1 MIPTEHIE
9 FAIFY
14 KFIDIETIVK
24 IATLNKHYYFVA
36 KREIQKI
43 LQINENITKSKI
55 KVNLNTLYSTQYFE
69 KKDNIYDN
77 QYWYQLFGNKL
88 DTQQLTI
95 YYAFFICKYN
105 IQSYK
110 KWMCV
115 TYPDGF
121 IKTLP
126 SQYDGSISITHYPEI
141 IISFINYKNK
151 DIQIKYEYNFKTQNK
166 IYININLL
174 KKIISNYQ
182 KKYEFK
188 QNIYNLYPIAL

>member
-1 MIPTEHIE
+1 MPTEHIE

-14 KFIDIETIVK
+14 KFIDIENIIK
-24 IATLNKHYYFVA
+24 IATLNKHYYLLA

-43 LQINENITKSKI
+43 LQIIENIRKI
-55 KVNLNTLYSTQYFE
+55 KIKPNITSLYSREHSQ
-69 KKDNIYDN
+69 KYDN
-77 QYWYQLFGNKL
+77 QYWYQLFGNYL
-88 DTQQLTI
+88 DSQQLTI
-95 YYAFFICKYN
+95 YYAFFICKYY

-110 KWMCV
+110 KWICV

-151 DIQIKYEYNFKTQNK
+151 DIQIKYEYNFTPLE
-166 IYININLL
+166 I
-174 KKIISNYQ
+174 
-182 KKYEFK
+182 
-188 QNIYNLYPIAL
+188 

>member
-1 MIPTEHIE
+1 MPTEHIE

-14 KFIDIETIVK
+14 KFIDIENIIK
-24 IATLNKHYYFVA
+24 IATLNKHYYLLA

-43 LQINENITKSKI
+43 LQIIENIRTIKI
-55 KVNLNTLYSTQYFE
+55 KPNITSLYSREHSQ
-69 KKDNIYDN
+69 KYDN
-77 QYWYQLFGNKL
+77 QYWYQLFGNYL
-88 DTQQLTI
+88 DSQQLTI
-95 YYAFFICKYN
+95 YYAFFICKYY

-151 DIQIKYEYNFKTQNK
+151 DIQIKYEYNFKTLNK
-166 IYININLL
+166 IHININLL

-182 KKYEFK
+182 TKLDFK

>member
-14 KFIDIETIVK
+14 KFIDIENIIK
-24 IATLNKHYYFVA
+24 IATLNKHYYLLA

-43 LQINENITKSKI
+43 LQITENIRKTKI
-55 KVNLNTLYSTQYFE
+55 KVNSTSLYSTEHTQ
-69 KKDNIYDN
+69 KYDN
-77 QYWYQLFGNKL
+77 QYWYQLFGKKL

-95 YYAFFICKYN
+95 YYAFFISKYN

-110 KWMCV
+110 KWNCV
-115 TYPDGF
+115 AYQDGF

-151 DIQIKYEYNFKTQNK
+151 DIQIEYQYNFKTQDK
-166 IYININLL
+166 IFININLL
-174 KKIISNYQ
+174 KKIILHYQ
-182 KKYEFK
+182 KNLDFK
-188 QNIYNLYPIAL
+188 QNIYNLYPIAI

>member
-14 KFIDIETIVK
+14 KFIDIENIIK
-24 IATLNKHYYFVA
+24 IATLNKHYYLLA

-43 LQINENITKSKI
+43 LQIIENIRKI
-55 KVNLNTLYSTQYFE
+55 KIKPNITTLYSSEHSQ
-69 KKDNIYDN
+69 KYDN
-77 QYWYQLFGNKL
+77 QYWYQLFGKYL

-95 YYAFFICKYN
+95 YYAFFICKYY

-110 KWMCV
+110 KWMCLA
-115 TYPDGF
+115 YPDGF

-141 IISFINYKNK
+141 IISFNNYKNK

-166 IYININLL
+166 IFININLL
-174 KKIISNYQ
+174 KKIILHYQ
-182 KKYEFK
+182 KNFDFK
-188 QNIYNLYPIAL
+188 QHIYNLYPIAI

>member
-1 MIPTEHIE
+1 MPTEHIE

-14 KFIDIETIVK
+14 KFIDIENIIK
-24 IATLNKHYYFVA
+24 IATLNKHYYLLA

-43 LQINENITKSKI
+43 LQIIENIRNTKI
-55 KVNLNTLYSTQYFE
+55 KVNLTSLYSSEHSQKYH
-69 KKDNIYDN
+69 N
-77 QYWYQLFGNKL
+77 QYWYQLFGNNL
-88 DTQQLTI
+88 DSQQLTI

-110 KWMCV
+110 KWICV
-115 TYPDGF
+115 AYPDGF

-166 IYININLL
+166 IHININLL

-182 KKYEFK
+182 TNFDFK

>member
-14 KFIDIETIVK
+14 KFIDIETLIK
-24 IATLNKHYYFVA
+24 IATLNKQYYLLA

-43 LQINENITKSKI
+43 LQITENIRKTKI
-55 KVNLNTLYSTQYFE
+55 KVNSTSLYSTEHTQ
-69 KKDNIYDN
+69 KYDN
-77 QYWYQLFGNKL
+77 QYWYQLFGKKL

-95 YYAFFICKYN
+95 YYAFFISKYN

-110 KWMCV
+110 KWNCV
-115 TYPDGF
+115 AYQDGF

-151 DIQIKYEYNFKTQNK
+151 DIQIEYQYNFKTQDK
-166 IYININLL
+166 IFININLL
-174 KKIISNYQ
+174 KKIILHYQ
-182 KKYEFK
+182 KNLDFK
-188 QNIYNLYPIAL
+188 QNIYNLYPIAI